1 MNPADLTLNISPSL
15 SSKALPVSSLSQR
28 NGRIPIPRVDLEP
41 IYTQLKA
48 ALGDGWADYKAAVN
62 AFVLGSC
69 PYFQKKG
76 ETYEECWLIVSFA
89 IQAA

>member
-15 SSKALPVSSLSQR
+15 SSKALPVSALSQR
-28 NGRIPIPRVDLEP
+28 NGRLPVPRVDLEP

-62 AFVLGSC
+62 AFVLGTSSSTLHRWF
-69 PYFQKKG
+69 YANHELF
-76 ETYEECWLIVSFA
+76 S
-89 IQAA
+89 